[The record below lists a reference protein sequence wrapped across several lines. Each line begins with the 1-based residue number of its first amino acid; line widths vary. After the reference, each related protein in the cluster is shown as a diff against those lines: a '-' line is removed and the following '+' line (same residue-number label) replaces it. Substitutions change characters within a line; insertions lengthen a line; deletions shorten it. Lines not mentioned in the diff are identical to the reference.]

1 MTVTKFPL
9 YKLPDI
15 PACLRKLAD
24 DIDGGNES
32 AVRSV
37 IVLEQSDGA
46 VTYKVFGL
54 EPFPQAHAVGLCFSA
69 SQSILESM
77 PRAEQT

>member
-1 MTVTKFPL
+1 MTITKFPM

-24 DIDGGNES
+24 DIEGGNES
-32 AVRSV
+32 AARAV

-69 SQSILESM
+69 AQDILKSL
-77 PRAEQT
+77 PRAERK